1 MKGIILSAGNGTRL
15 LPLTRDMPKCLVDV
29 DGRSILDRQLEAL
42 AEAGVARAV
51 VVVGYRARRV
61 QAHLDAVTAP
71 LPVDLVYN
79 PFWRVA
85 SSIGSVW
92 EARAHLDAPFVLMN
106 GDTVFDPQVI
116 AGAIEDAGDGL
127 GLLVE
132 PLGGHELDDMLVEA
146 SGGRVRAVAKTLS
159 ADHATHRSLGVV
171 IAPRAEDAA
180 AYAHALDEVIA
191 APDGTQSY
199 HHDVVDWLAGT
210 AGVGAVLRREGMWQ
224 EIDRPADIDRWTRG
238 HHRA

>member
-1 MKGIILSAGNGTRL
+1 MKGIILSAGNGSRL
-15 LPLTRDMPKCLVDV
+15 LPLTRDMPKCLVEV
-29 DGRSILDRQLEAL
+29 DGRAILDWQLRAL
-42 AEAGVARAV
+42 AEAGVDSAV
-51 VVVGYRARRV
+51 VVVGYRSRRV
-61 QAHLDAVTAP
+61 QAHLDAAQPP
-71 LPVDLVYN
+71 LPVALLFN

-92 EARAHLDAPFVLMN
+92 MAREHLDSSFVLMN
-106 GDTVFDPQVI
+106 GDTVFEPQVI
-116 AGAIEDAGDGL
+116 EGAIADAGEGV

-132 PLGGHELDDMLVEA
+132 PLRGHEHDDMLVEA
-146 SGGRVRAVAKTLS
+146 SAGRVRAVGKNLS
-159 ADHATHRSLGVV
+159 TEHATHRSLGVV
-171 IAPRAEDAA
+171 LAPREEDALR
-180 AYAHALDEVIA
+180 YCRALDEVIA

-210 AGVGAVLRREGMWQ
+210 VGVGAVERRPGVWQ